1 MHINYY
7 KDKIKK
13 VIIINTNNKYE
24 DTNEVLEY
32 DYDYETFLKEDV
44 KEYPKYEEILKWVT
58 EKV

>member
-1 MHINYY
+1 M
-7 KDKIKK
+7 
-13 VIIINTNNKYE
+13 IIINTNNKYE